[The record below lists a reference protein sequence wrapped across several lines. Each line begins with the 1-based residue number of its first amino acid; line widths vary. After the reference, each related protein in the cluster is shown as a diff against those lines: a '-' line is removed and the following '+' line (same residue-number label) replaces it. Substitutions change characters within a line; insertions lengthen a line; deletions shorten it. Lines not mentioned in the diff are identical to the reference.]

1 MSSPSVAVAARCA
14 RSRGARWLPLG
25 IALSFAAGCSSPLRR
40 FPLREP
46 IWVDTDLQPVHV
58 PCKPDP
64 EEPGRQL
71 CRPATYVSPFL
82 WDVADNTL
90 FGPVSRYFAAEY
102 VRPSVNVNALDEVP
116 DSSWFINR
124 IGRRPMS
131 REELS
136 RGSCGSSRIDP
147 ERSAPGSWVIDMGKP
162 DGSNP
167 GFRVNIEGVGR
178 FMLKADPVGE
188 GERATG
194 AAAIASRLYHAA
206 GWYAPCETVVHFDRA
221 LLSLRPGLRSADN
234 SGVERDFD
242 QRALDQV
249 LDAANQRG
257 GKVRMVASR
266 WLDGRTI
273 GPFRYE
279 GVREDD
285 PNDVI
290 PHEDRRDLRGARL
303 IAAWLGH
310 FDAREQNTMTTWM
323 ARDPK
328 EKDSSPGHTLHY
340 YLDFGDCFGSPW
352 QWDVLTRRLNHA
364 YYLDVEQIVA
374 DLFGLGLR
382 QRPWDRASIEPGQEI
397 FGYYSAELDPEAWRS
412 GYPNPAFARMG
423 EGDAAWAARILAR
436 FSDELVAAAVDAGD
450 FAEPRHSA
458 FLAATLQ
465 RRRDAI
471 LRRYFAVLSPLTDVV
486 AEGGRVCATDLARS
500 SGLWDE
506 ARFRHAARAWIGAE
520 LREHGPVRV
529 ELGSAGRVCASL
541 PTSGAPLGLAA
552 DDPPRYVVLDLVN
565 GVSPGPLRL
574 HFYDLGADEG
584 HRLVGIERPESGS
597 PP

>member
-1 MSSPSVAVAARCA
+1 VSRPSAPVAAR
-14 RSRGARWLPLG
+14 RGSGPGARGLLLG
-25 IALSFAAGCSSPLRR
+25 LALSCAAGCASPLRR

-46 IWVDTDLQPVHV
+46 IWIDTDLEPVHV
-58 PCKPDP
+58 PCRPDP
-64 EEPGRQL
+64 EEPGRRL

-116 DSSWFINR
+116 DSSWFTNR

-131 REELS
+131 REELL
-136 RGSCGSSRIDP
+136 RGSCGSNRIDP
-147 ERSAPGSWVIDMGKP
+147 ERSAPGSWVVDMGKP
-162 DGSNP
+162 DGANP
-167 GFRVNIEGVGR
+167 GFRVNIDGVGR

-221 LLSLRPGLRSADN
+221 LLSLRPGLRTADN

-242 QRALDQV
+242 RAALDRV
-249 LDAANQRG
+249 LDAANQRD
-257 GKVRMVASR
+257 GKLRMVASR

-303 IAAWLGH
+303 IAAWVGH

-328 EKDSSPGHTLHY
+328 DKDSSPGHTLHH

-352 QWDVLTRRLNHA
+352 QWDVLTRRLNHT

-374 DLFGLGLR
+374 DLFGLGS
-382 QRPWDRASIEPGQEI
+382 RPRAWDRAAIEPGQEI
-397 FGYYSAELDPEAWRS
+397 FGYFSAELDPEAWKT

-423 EGDAAWAARILAR
+423 EGDAAWAARILSR
-436 FSDELVAAAVDAGD
+436 FSDELVRAAVSAGD
-450 FAEPRHSA
+450 FSEPRHSA
-458 FLAATLQ
+458 FLTATLL

-486 AEGGRVCATDLARS
+486 TEGRRVCATDLAAQ
-500 SGLWDE
+500 SGLWDRS
-506 ARFRHAARAWIGAE
+506 RFRPGARAWLGAE
-520 LREHGPVRV
+520 LREHGPVEV
-529 ELGSAGRVCASL
+529 EVERSGRVCANL
-541 PTSGAPLGLAA
+541 PSSGAAAALAA
-552 DDPPRYVVLDLVN
+552 DDPRRYVVLDLAN
-565 GVSPGPLRL
+565 GVAPGPLRL
-574 HFYDLGADEG
+574 HFYDLAPSEG
-584 HRLVGIERPESGS
+584 HRLVGIERPDSS
-597 PP
+597 SAP